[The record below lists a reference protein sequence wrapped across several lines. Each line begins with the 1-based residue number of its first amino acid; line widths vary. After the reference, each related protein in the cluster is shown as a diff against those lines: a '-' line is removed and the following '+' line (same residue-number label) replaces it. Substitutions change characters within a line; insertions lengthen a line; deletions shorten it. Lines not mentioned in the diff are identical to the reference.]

1 MTVATV
7 IVFLPGEPIKGA
19 LTQQIDCF
27 DPSTINIYHTEQDS
41 RDVISF
47 RDLYPESQILC
58 KQKRH
63 DETSFHQH
71 KADTFLLLGLV

>member
-1 MTVATV
+1 MSLLVGELMMPVPLAVATV
-7 IVFLPGEPIKGA
+7 IVLLPGEPIKGA

-58 KQKRH
+58 KT
-63 DETSFHQH
+63 EE
-71 KADTFLLLGLV
+71 A